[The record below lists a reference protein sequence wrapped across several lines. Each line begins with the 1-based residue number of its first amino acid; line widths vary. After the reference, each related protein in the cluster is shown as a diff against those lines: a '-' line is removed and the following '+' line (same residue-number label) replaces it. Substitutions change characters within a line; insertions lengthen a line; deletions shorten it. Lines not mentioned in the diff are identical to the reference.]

1 MSRFIVVLAGL
12 FAMFPFYTA
21 VAAENGR
28 FALNEK
34 WKRQQACQA
43 DQAAQLR
50 SLEAE
55 AECSFPGID
64 AKPSSSPR
72 VNRSGNGAP
81 ALSGSPQTNRQQP

>member
-12 FAMFPFYTA
+12 FAMFPFYA
-21 VAAENGR
+21 ALAAENGR

-43 DQAAQLR
+43 DQAEQLR

-55 AECSFPGID
+55 AESSFRGV
-64 AKPSSSPR
+64 AGKPSSSQR
-72 VNRSGNGAP
+72 VNGSGNGAP
-81 ALSGSPQTNRQQP
+81 ALSGAPQSGRQQP